1 MYICMYGFFRA
12 FNDVYCI
19 WICYMYG
26 EGVGWD
32 DGDGMDGMDRDR
44 IDGWVGGWRSKEE
57 SGEVG
62 R

>member
-1 MYICMYGFFRA
+1 
-12 FNDVYCI
+12 
-19 WICYMYG
+19 MYG